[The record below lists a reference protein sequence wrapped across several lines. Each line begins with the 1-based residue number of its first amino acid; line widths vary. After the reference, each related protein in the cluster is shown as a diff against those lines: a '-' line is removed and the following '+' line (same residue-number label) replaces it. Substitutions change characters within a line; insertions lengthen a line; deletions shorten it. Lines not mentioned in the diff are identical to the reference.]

1 MDHRSIADA
10 IRDLVQRTAN
20 LQDSI
25 RGDRVANAAT
35 PKQRSH
41 FSIAKTRRCENGYSK
56 NFPGFCGGRLGGYE
70 RLQENGKFTEPAASI
85 EMAEELDRVTSPIGA
100 FIADC
105 CVVDDARTVRSA
117 DLYDAWC
124 KWCKEEGIE
133 KPGSRIQFFKKLR
146 ASSPAVSSIRTR
158 NGDRRDHSYRGLALR
173 GDSFV

>member
-10 IRDLVQRTAN
+10 IRDLVQRTAEP
-20 LQDSI
+20 SGRI

-35 PKQRSH
+35 QNNGLIFQSRRQDA
-41 FSIAKTRRCENGYSK
+41 AKTVTRRTSGI
-56 NFPGFCGGRLGGYE
+56 LWWAIGGYE